1 MTGLTS
7 VVTRRLLAI
16 IPTMLAASF
25 VVFCLL
31 RIVPGD
37 PVDALAAEGGISEE
51 RAAQLRQEM
60 GLTLPIPLQYGWWL
74 GGALQGDLGV
84 SLRSD
89 FRVGWLIWQALPRT
103 AALAGQAILIGLLVG
118 IPLAFAAVAWPR
130 SPISTLATVISTV
143 SVAVPGFAIA
153 ICGLLVF
160 AVWLRLL
167 PATQSVIL
175 PAFVLGLDFAG
186 TLIRF
191 LRADLETQVGAD
203 YVRTALAM
211 GHARRIVLFRHVAR
225 NALVTGI
232 TVLGLAFGN
241 LLTGATIIETIF
253 DWPGIG
259 LLAIDAIRARDYPV
273 VQGAILF
280 MALAFAIVNA
290 LADIL
295 YAAADPRIR
304 LD

>member
-1 MTGLTS
+1 MTMRM
-7 VVTRRLLAI
+7 VRRILMI
-16 IPTMLAASF
+16 VPTMLVASF

-31 RIVPGD
+31 RVVPGD
-37 PVDALAAEGGISEE
+37 PVDALATEGGISEE
-51 RAAQLRQEM
+51 RAAMLRQEL
-60 GLTLPIPLQYGWWL
+60 GLTLPLPLQYGWWL
-74 GGALQGDLGV
+74 GGALRGDLGV

-89 FRVGWLIWQALPRT
+89 FKVGWLIWQALPRT
-103 AALAGQAILIGLLVG
+103 AALAGQAILVGLVIGV
-118 IPLAFAAVAWPR
+118 PLAFAAVAWPN
-130 SPISTLATVISTV
+130 SPASALATFISTV

-160 AVWLRLL
+160 AVWLRWL
-167 PATQSVIL
+167 PATQSIVL
-175 PAFVLGLDFAG
+175 PALVLGLDFAG

-191 LRADLETQVGAD
+191 LRADLETQVGSE

-211 GHARRIVLFRHVAR
+211 GHARRIILLRHIAR
-225 NALVTGI
+225 NALITGI

-241 LLTGATIIETIF
+241 MITGATIIETIF

-290 LADIL
+290 LTDIL
-295 YAAADPRIR
+295 YAAADPRIGVE
-304 LD
+304 

>member
-1 MTGLTS
+1 MI
-7 VVTRRLLAI
+7 V
-16 IPTMLAASF
+16 PTMLVASF

-31 RIVPGD
+31 RVVPGD

-51 RAAQLRQEM
+51 RAAMLRHEM
-60 GLTLPIPLQYGWWL
+60 GLTLPIPLQFGWWL
-74 GGALQGDLGV
+74 AGAVRGDLGV

-89 FRVGWLIWQALPRT
+89 FKVGWLIWQALPRT
-103 AALAGQAILIGLLVG
+103 AALAGQAMLIGLLIGVP
-118 IPLAFAAVAWPR
+118 IAFAAVAWPH
-130 SPISTLATVISTV
+130 SPFGSVATFISTV
-143 SVAVPGFAIA
+143 SIAVPGFAIA

-160 AVWLRLL
+160 AVWLRWL
-167 PATQSVIL
+167 PATQNVIL
-175 PAFVLGLDFAG
+175 PSIVLALDFAG

-191 LRADLETQVGAD
+191 LRADLETHVGSD

-211 GHARRIVLFRHVAR
+211 GHSQRIVLIRHIAR
-225 NALVTGI
+225 NALITGI

-241 LLTGATIIETIF
+241 MLTGATIIETIF

-273 VQGAILF
+273 VLGAILF
-280 MALAFAIVNA
+280 MALAFAVVNA
-290 LADIL
+290 LVDIL
-295 YAAADPRIR
+295 YTAVDPLIR